1 MKVTDVNLGRRV
13 RIVLYVFGGA
23 SQEESRKPFNFSMS
37 KSIVVYRYSDFE
49 STCQKL
55 GGQLPT
61 LINPSNQTELQA
73 MNDKYFS
80 QYRFLITESAKKC
93 GVEMLNFWIQL
104 GEGIDLPK
112 EDRDYHV
119 SDSKLKHNLRVEG
132 AKKVPLDNKFIYL
145 RRVI

>member
-1 MKVTDVNLGRRV
+1 MKCNQLLLLTPSRCCSQFWEKQVQENLEDPLTCLLV
-13 RIVLYVFGGA
+13 C
-23 SQEESRKPFNFSMS
+23 
-37 KSIVVYRYSDFE
+37 RYGDFE

-61 LINPSNQTELQA
+61 LINPSNKTELQA
-73 MNDKYFS
+73 INDKYFS

-93 GVEMLNFWIQL
+93 GVGMLNFWIQL

-112 EDRDYHV
+112 EDRDYHI

-132 AKKVPLDNKFIYL
+132 AKKVRLGNTVSTTF
-145 RRVI
+145 